1 MFGTGIHTSSA
12 SSKFCPIERVAVEHV
27 SDTRVF
33 TSRSNDYPKNLG
45 ISSGWKDLLRNEVV
59 VENDEGSTQDDTSP
73 TEPPPGY
80 DSVGVLDLFF

>member
-12 SSKFCPIERVAVEHV
+12 SSKFCSIERVAVEHV

-33 TSRSNDYPKNLG
+33 ASRSNDYPKNLG
-45 ISSGWKDLLRNEVV
+45 ISSGWLRNEVV
-59 VENDEGSTQDDTSP
+59 VENDERSTQDDTSP